1 MLINILIYTIY
12 KMSDIE
18 DNYSIS
24 VGDSDEESENYKK
37 PTIIKNKKVNARPTI
52 SDYDDDDDDDNENV
66 RGGGVDEDD
75 DDDDETKLDENQ
87 EEDDDD
93 DVGNEIVADDE
104 DDDEIVVDEDED
116 EDLYEDE
123 EDEVD
128 EDDNENDD
136 DDDDETGN
144 KTKSGGAKTTK
155 KGKQVKT
162 DKKQTT
168 IQLDS
173 EINDYD
179 DDDDDYQDD
188 NYLQKFDKEIT
199 KDYIMDFHP
208 ECLNHNYDEIK
219 SLSKVTRD
227 EFNIIIDPLHKT
239 IPFLTK
245 YEKARIL
252 GQRAKQIECGA
263 KPLVKVPENII
274 DSYLIAELELE
285 QKAIPFIIRRPIPS
299 GGSEYWNLK
308 DLEYI
313 SF

>member
-1 MLINILIYTIY
+1 
-12 KMSDIE
+12 MSDIE
-18 DNYSIS
+18 DDYSVTIGD
-24 VGDSDEESENYKK
+24 GDSDGESENYKN
-37 PTIIKNKKVNARPTI
+37 PNVIKNKKINARPTI
-52 SDYDDDDDDDNENV
+52 SDYDDDDDDD
-66 RGGGVDEDD
+66 GGDD
-75 DDDDETKLDENQ
+75 DDDADDETKLDENQ

-93 DVGNEIVADDE
+93 DVRNEIVADDE
-104 DDDEIVVDEDED
+104 DDDEIVVHEDED
-116 EDLYEDE
+116 EDLYEAE
-123 EDEVD
+123 EDD
-128 EDDNENDD
+128 DDDDDNENDDD

-155 KGKQVKT
+155 NKGKPVKP

-168 IQLDS
+168 IQLDT
-173 EINDYD
+173 EINDYDD

-199 KDYIMDFHP
+199 RDYIMDYHP

-219 SLSKVTRD
+219 ALSKVTRD

-252 GQRAKQIECGA
+252 GQRSKQIECGA

>member
-1 MLINILIYTIY
+1 
-12 KMSDIE
+12 MSDIE
-18 DNYSIS
+18 DDYSVTIGD
-24 VGDSDEESENYKK
+24 GDSDGESENYKN
-37 PTIIKNKKVNARPTI
+37 PNVIKNKKINARPTI
-52 SDYDDDDDDDNENV
+52 SDYDDDDDDD
-66 RGGGVDEDD
+66 GGDD
-75 DDDDETKLDENQ
+75 DDDADDETKLDENQ

-104 DDDEIVVDEDED
+104 EDDEIVVHEDED
-116 EDLYEDE
+116 EDLYEAE
-123 EDEVD
+123 EDD
-128 EDDNENDD
+128 DDDDDNENDDD

-155 KGKQVKT
+155 NKGKPVKP

-168 IQLDS
+168 IQLDT
-173 EINDYD
+173 EINDYDD

-199 KDYIMDFHP
+199 RDYIMDYHP

-219 SLSKVTRD
+219 ALSKVTRD

-252 GQRAKQIECGA
+252 GQRSKQIECGA

>member
-1 MLINILIYTIY
+1 
-12 KMSDIE
+12 MSDIE
-18 DNYSIS
+18 DDYSVIIGD
-24 VGDSDEESENYKK
+24 GDSDAESENYKK
-37 PTIIKNKKVNARPTI
+37 PNIIKNKKVNARPTI
-52 SDYDDDDDDDNENV
+52 SDYDDHNDDDENENV
-66 RGGGVDEDD
+66 HGSGDDDE

-87 EEDDDD
+87 EDEEDDEN
-93 DVGNEIVADDE
+93 VIVDDDE
-104 DDDEIVVDEDED
+104 DDENVIVDDDED

-123 EDEVD
+123 EDD
-128 EDDNENDD
+128 EEDHDD
-136 DDDDETGN
+136 DDDDNDYDDDDETEN
-144 KTKSGGAKTTK
+144 KTGGAKTTK
-155 KGKQVKT
+155 NKVKQVKP
-162 DKKQTT
+162 DKKQAT
-168 IQLDS
+168 IQLDT

-219 SLSKVTRD
+219 ALTKVSRD

-252 GQRAKQIECGA
+252 GQRSKQIECGA

>member
-1 MLINILIYTIY
+1 
-12 KMSDIE
+12 MSDNE
-18 DNYSIS
+18 DDYSVTIGDGD
-24 VGDSDEESENYKK
+24 GDSDGESENYKK
-37 PTIIKNKKVNARPTI
+37 PNIIKNKKVNARPTI
-52 SDYDDDDDDDNENV
+52 SDYDDDDDDD
-66 RGGGVDEDD
+66 DEDY
-75 DDDDETKLDENQ
+75 DDETKLDENQ
-87 EEDDDD
+87 DDND
-93 DVGNEIVADDE
+93 DVGNENVA
-104 DDDEIVVDEDED
+104 
-116 EDLYEDE
+116 
-123 EDEVD
+123 
-128 EDDNENDD
+128 DD
-136 DDDDETGN
+136 DDDDENVVVDDDDDEDLYDDDEDDDDRDDEEEDDDDATGN
-144 KTKSGGAKTTK
+144 NNKSGGAKTTK
-155 KGKQVKT
+155 NKGKQVKP

-173 EINDYD
+173 AINDYED

-219 SLSKVTRD
+219 ALSKVTRD

-252 GQRAKQIECGA
+252 GQRSKQIECGA

-285 QKAIPFIIRRPIPS
+285 QKAMPFIIRRPIPS

>member
-1 MLINILIYTIY
+1 
-12 KMSDIE
+12 MSDIE
-18 DNYSIS
+18 DDENYSYVS
-24 VGDSDEESENYKK
+24 GGDSDGEDETYKK
-37 PTIIKNKKVNARPTI
+37 INSFVKKTKKGGNRPTL
-52 SDYDDDDDDDNENV
+52 S
-66 RGGGVDEDD
+66 
-75 DDDDETKLDENQ
+75 DDDDEDDVDEDENKNI
-87 EEDDDD
+87 DDDD
-93 DVGNEIVADDE
+93 EMGDVEVHVD
-104 DDDEIVVDEDED
+104 DDDEIDIDDEDED
-116 EDLYEDE
+116 EDDE
-123 EDEVD
+123 EDDDTDD
-128 EDDNENDD
+128 EDDNDNDD
-136 DDDDETGN
+136 NDDNDDSKN
-144 KTKSGGAKTTK
+144 KNKSGGAKP
-155 KGKQVKT
+155 VKNKVNQ
-162 DKKQTT
+162 DKKQNT
-168 IQLDS
+168 IHPDV
-173 EINDYD
+173 EDYDD

-199 KDYIMDFHP
+199 KDYILDFHP

-239 IPFLTK
+239 VPFLTK

-308 DLEYI
+308 DLEII

>member
-1 MLINILIYTIY
+1 
-12 KMSDIE
+12 MSDNE
-18 DNYSIS
+18 DDYSVTIGD
-24 VGDSDEESENYKK
+24 GDSDGESENYKK
-37 PTIIKNKKVNARPTI
+37 PNIIKNKKVNARPTI
-52 SDYDDDDDDDNENV
+52 SDYDDDDDGDDDDNDDI
-66 RGGGVDEDD
+66 RGGGDDDEDE
-75 DDDDETKLDENQ
+75 DDETKLDENQ
-87 EEDDDD
+87 EDDDEVGNENVVDDDD
-93 DVGNEIVADDE
+93 DDE
-104 DDDEIVVDEDED
+104 VVVDDDD
-116 EDLYEDE
+116 EDLYED
-123 EDEVD
+123 DED
-128 EDDNENDD
+128 EDDDDDNDD
-136 DDDDETGN
+136 DDEEDDDETGN
-144 KTKSGGAKTTK
+144 KTMSGGVKTTK
-155 KGKQVKT
+155 NKGKQVKP
-162 DKKQTT
+162 DKKQAT
-168 IQLDS
+168 IQLDTQ
-173 EINDYD
+173 INDYDD

-219 SLSKVTRD
+219 ALSKVTRD

-252 GQRAKQIECGA
+252 GQRSKQIECGA

-285 QKAIPFIIRRPIPS
+285 QKAMPFIIRRPIPS

>member
-1 MLINILIYTIY
+1 
-12 KMSDIE
+12 MSDIE
-18 DNYSIS
+18 DDYSVTIGD
-24 VGDSDEESENYKK
+24 GDSDGESENYKK
-37 PTIIKNKKVNARPTI
+37 PNIIKNKKVNARPTI
-52 SDYDDDDDDDNENV
+52 SDYDDDDDDDENEDIH
-66 RGGGVDEDD
+66 GGGNDD
-75 DDDDETKLDENQ
+75 DDEDDETKLDENQ
-87 EEDDDD
+87 EDDD
-93 DVGNEIVADDE
+93 DVGNEIVVDDD
-104 DDDEIVVDEDED
+104 DDDENIVVDDED
-116 EDLYEDE
+116 EDLYED
-123 EDEVD
+123 DED
-128 EDDNENDD
+128 EDDDD
-136 DDDDETGN
+136 DDDDEEDDDETGN
-144 KTKSGGAKTTK
+144 KTMSGGAKTTK
-155 KGKQVKT
+155 NKGKQVKS

-168 IQLDS
+168 IQLDT
-173 EINDYD
+173 EINDYDD

-219 SLSKVTRD
+219 ALSKVTRD

-252 GQRAKQIECGA
+252 GQRSKQIECGA

-285 QKAIPFIIRRPIPS
+285 QKAMPFIIRRPIPS

>member
-1 MLINILIYTIY
+1 
-12 KMSDIE
+12 MSDIE
-18 DNYSIS
+18 EDNYSVS
-24 VGDSDEESENYKK
+24 NNSDEESEHNYIKS
-37 PTIIKNKKVNARPTI
+37 TIKNKKVNSRPTI
-52 SDYDDDDDDDNENV
+52 SDYDDEDEEDNEHVND
-66 RGGGVDEDD
+66 GDEDE
-75 DDDDETKLDENQ
+75 DEIKLDENQ
-87 EEDDDD
+87 QDDD
-93 DVGNEIVADDE
+93 GENGINIDDE
-104 DDDEIVVDEDED
+104 VDDEDED
-116 EDLYEDE
+116 DEDEDDEEDLYEDHE
-123 EDEVD
+123 DSDEDETIHK
-128 EDDNENDD
+128 N
-136 DDDDETGN
+136 
-144 KTKSGGAKTTK
+144 KSGGAKTNKTRI
-155 KGKQVKT
+155 KQ
-162 DKKQTT
+162 DKPPNS
-168 IQLDS
+168 IQLDT
-173 EINDYD
+173 ENNDYYD

-252 GQRAKQIECGA
+252 GQRSKQIECGA

-274 DSYLIAELELE
+274 DSYVIAELELE
-285 QKAIPFIIRRPIPS
+285 QKVIPFIIRRPIPS

-308 DLEYI
+308 DLEMI

>member
-1 MLINILIYTIY
+1 
-12 KMSDIE
+12 MSDIE
-18 DNYSIS
+18 DDYSVS
-24 VGDSDEESENYKK
+24 VGDGDNDSDGEQENYKK
-37 PTIIKNKKVNARPTI
+37 PTFLGKKKPTLSDDEDDDENNEEHGEHEEDENKNEDIEILEDEENDDDDEI
-52 SDYDDDDDDDNENV
+52 EDEDDDEIEDDDDDDNDLY
-66 RGGGVDEDD
+66 GGGDEDD
-75 DDDDETKLDENQ
+75 EDNEDNEENKSTKL
-87 EEDDDD
+87 
-93 DVGNEIVADDE
+93 
-104 DDDEIVVDEDED
+104 
-116 EDLYEDE
+116 
-123 EDEVD
+123 
-128 EDDNENDD
+128 
-136 DDDDETGN
+136 
-144 KTKSGGAKTTK
+144 GGAKGK
-155 KGKQVKT
+155 SDKNKGNP

-168 IQLDS
+168 IHLDT

-179 DDDDDYQDD
+179 DDDDDDDDYQGD

-239 IPFLTK
+239 VAFLTK

>member
-1 MLINILIYTIY
+1 
-12 KMSDIE
+12 MSDNE
-18 DNYSIS
+18 DDYSVTIGD
-24 VGDSDEESENYKK
+24 GDSDGESENYKK
-37 PTIIKNKKVNARPTI
+37 PSIIKNKKVNARPTI
-52 SDYDDDDDDDNENV
+52 SDYDDDDDDDENEDIH
-66 RGGGVDEDD
+66 GGGNDD
-75 DDDDETKLDENQ
+75 DDEDDETKLDENQ
-87 EEDDDD
+87 EDDD
-93 DVGNEIVADDE
+93 DVGNEIVVDDD
-104 DDDEIVVDEDED
+104 DDDENIVVDDED
-116 EDLYEDE
+116 EDLYED
-123 EDEVD
+123 DED
-128 EDDNENDD
+128 EDDDDDDDNE

-144 KTKSGGAKTTK
+144 KTMSGGAKTTK
-155 KGKQVKT
+155 NKGKQVKS

-168 IQLDS
+168 IQLDTQ
-173 EINDYD
+173 INDYDD

-252 GQRAKQIECGA
+252 GQRSKQIECGA

-285 QKAIPFIIRRPIPS
+285 QKAMPFIIRRPIPS